1 MTGPQSSDG
10 LPPGQGGPGEA
21 PPAPRRRRSKRIPLE
36 AIVHY
41 RLDGSEFIN
50 LSSNI
55 SPEGIFIRNF
65 SPPPVGT
72 ELRIRVHLP
81 EDSGGVPVQLVGRV
95 VRVVDDVGVD
105 ERGMGVEFES
115 VEAGSREAVRFFV
128 NQIYEID
135 HLERL
140 ALEPDQVS
148 GRFRFTPRSG
158 DVLRIESDPRDHRLV
173 AGELQRAF
181 RYRVVRSVL
190 LVLVGI
196 LLGGGFMFLFL
207 LVD

>member
-1 MTGPQSSDG
+1 MTHAGGTDG
-10 LPPGQGGPGEA
+10 A
-21 PPAPRRRRSKRIPLE
+21 PPAAGGAGSAPAVRRRRRSKRIPLE

-41 RLDGSEFIN
+41 QVNGSEFVN

-72 ELRIRVHLP
+72 LLRIRVNLP
-81 EDSGGVPVQLVGRV
+81 EESGGVPVQIAGRV

-115 VEAGSREAVRFFV
+115 VQAASRDAVRFFV
-128 NQIYEID
+128 NEIYEID
-135 HLERL
+135 HLQRL
-140 ALEPDQVS
+140 DVEHDETS
-148 GRFRFTPRSG
+148 GRFRFTPRPE
-158 DVLRIESDPRDHRLV
+158 DVMRIESDLHDRRLV
-173 AGELQRAF
+173 ADELQRAS
-181 RYRVVRSVL
+181 RYRVLRGIM
-190 LVLVGI
+190 LVVVGI

>member
-1 MTGPQSSDG
+1 MTR
-10 LPPGQGGPGEA
+10 PGDTKGA
-21 PPAPRRRRSKRIPLE
+21 PPAAGVEDPAPPVRRRRRSKRIPLE

-41 RLDGSEFIN
+41 QVDGSEFIN

-72 ELRIRVHLP
+72 RLRIRVSMP
-81 EDSGGVPVQLVGRV
+81 DESGGVPVQIFGRV
-95 VRVVDDVGVD
+95 VRVVEDVGVD
-105 ERGMGVEFES
+105 QRGMGVEFES
-115 VEAGSREAVRFFV
+115 VQAASRDAVRFFV
-128 NQIYEID
+128 NEIYEID

-140 ALEPDQVS
+140 EVEHDETS
-148 GRFRFTPRSG
+148 GRFRFTPRPE
-158 DVLRIESDPRDHRLV
+158 DVMRIEADLQDHRLMAV
-173 AGELQRAF
+173 ALQRAS
-181 RYRVVRSVL
+181 RYRVMRGVL